1 MSATLKNKHLAGA
14 PVAGIALAIA
24 LLAAMLLVLFPG
36 RAEAQEQQEEQATNN
51 AETTTTV
58 QPGDSLWT
66 MAQARLAP
74 DPAPQRVAL
83 EVERI
88 YALNQDRI
96 GPDPDMILAGQ
107 ELLVPPL
114 VPPVTEPA
122 TGEVGASP
130 QPASL
135 QPAPPEPTTVQ
146 PEEISASAATPVEEP
161 PAPTAELPVLPE
173 AERNFTVREIVPQ
186 GSTSISPF
194 SDLGDTERRRI
205 LGIGIISATLVL
217 ALLIAW
223 RLPLNRTVGGSS
235 PSWGSYGGAYGA
247 GRAYEDDHS
256 RNYALSEQPGEELG
270 EREGTSVGSESA
282 SPEETSPESA
292 DERVAS
298 ASRTTEDASAE
309 DASAEDASADVPQRE
324 RLRLVEETPI
334 EGQQQQHQQR
344 RAGSGR

>member
-36 RAEAQEQQEEQATNN
+36 RAEAQEQEEEQAANN
-51 AETTTTV
+51 AETTTMV

-96 GPDPDMILAGQ
+96 GPDPGMIRAGQ
-107 ELLVPPL
+107 ELL

-122 TGEVGASP
+122 TGEVVATP

-146 PEEISASAATPVEEP
+146 PEEIPASAADSVEEP
-161 PAPTAELPVLPE
+161 PAPTAELPELPE

-205 LGIGIISATLVL
+205 LGIGIILATLVL

-235 PSWGSYGGAYGA
+235 SSWGSYGGAYGA

-256 RNYALSEQPGEELG
+256 RNYALSEQLG

-292 DERVAS
+292 DERVAG
-298 ASRTTEDASAE
+298 ASVTTEASEAE
-309 DASAEDASADVPQRE
+309 DAPADVPQRE
-324 RLRLVEETPI
+324 HLRLVEETPT
-334 EGQQQQHQQR
+334 EGQEQQHQQR
-344 RAGSGR
+344 RAGDGR

>member
-83 EVERI
+83 EAERI

-107 ELLVPPL
+107 ELLVPP
-114 VPPVTEPA
+114 VTEPA

-135 QPAPPEPTTVQ
+135 QPTPPEPTTVQ
-146 PEEISASAATPVEEP
+146 PEEIPTSAATPVEEP
-161 PAPTAELPVLPE
+161 PAPTAELPVPPE

-194 SDLGDTERRRI
+194 SDLDDTERRRI

-217 ALLIAW
+217 ALLMAW
-223 RLPLNRTVGGSS
+223 RLPLNRTVGGTS

-292 DERVAS
+292 NERVAG
-298 ASRTTEDASAE
+298 ASGTTEASEAE
-309 DASAEDASADVPQRE
+309 DAPAGGPQRE
-324 RLRLVEETPI
+324 PLRLVEETPT
-334 EGQQQQHQQR
+334 EGQEEEQQHQQS
-344 RAGSGR
+344 RAGGGR

>member
-74 DPAPQRVAL
+74 YPAPQRVAL

-96 GPDPDMILAGQ
+96 GPDPGMIRAGQ
-107 ELLVPPL
+107 ELL

-130 QPASL
+130 QPVSP
-135 QPAPPEPTTVQ
+135 QPAALPEPTTAQ
-146 PEEISASAATPVEEP
+146 PEEIPASAATPVEEP

-292 DERVAS
+292 NERVAG
-298 ASRTTEDASAE
+298 ASGTTEASEAE
-309 DASAEDASADVPQRE
+309 DAPAGGPQRE
-324 RLRLVEETPI
+324 PLRLVEETPT
-334 EGQQQQHQQR
+334 EGQEQQHQQS
-344 RAGSGR
+344 RAGGGR